1 MSSDKPSECFTPPQ
15 SSYEPLTQEDINA
28 MAKCLLNQHELYPLT
43 PGRIKSLCAMAGNAL
58 LYAEEIER
66 LRTVSE
72 STRLDLPAIIGPN
85 TEMVQEISALVGKY
99 GNLEGAET
107 NCDVVSS
114 VLNAAKRYLGG
125 ERE

>member
-1 MSSDKPSECFTPPQ
+1 MEARQMNCEHCGKPLVAQ
-15 SSYEPLTQEDINA
+15 
-28 MAKCLLNQHELYPLT
+28 
-43 PGRIKSLCAMAGNAL
+43 
-58 LYAEEIER
+58 
-66 LRTVSE
+66 SE